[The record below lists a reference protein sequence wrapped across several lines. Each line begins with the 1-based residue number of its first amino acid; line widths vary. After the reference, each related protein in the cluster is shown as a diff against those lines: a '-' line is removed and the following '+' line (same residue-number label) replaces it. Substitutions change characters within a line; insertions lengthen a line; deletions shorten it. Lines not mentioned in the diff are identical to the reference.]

1 MEISKYILHKLK
13 TCLCLIYLFILEKLT
28 IMRIILQKF
37 YSKLRKENLIK
48 LTNLICLIFLI
59 YNAVDMTIDFL
70 QFDYEYNLIVDFN
83 KNGIDL
89 TPINVCTE
97 SNTLLNRRK
106 VINNFDIDLMY
117 NKYESDAK
125 VYLFPPS
132 NLPRK
137 FPNIHRDCDL
147 MRNKLVRQWREMEV
161 QGNLKWYFNLCLNR
175 FYQHYERFIFAELNF
190 DELNALTF
198 ESNELFGFS
207 AKLHSRNKTTIEA
220 NKSIDNFSDK
230 YSVKKSIK
238 ANKEFGICYTFFDN
252 NHDNKEIFFEIEDF
266 INISLNFQK
275 QKQFIVDN
283 NKEITKDFLG
293 KYDKHYLELYSNNYF
308 RLFIL

>member
-37 YSKLRKENLIK
+37 YSKLRKEDLIK
-48 LTNLICLIFLI
+48 LTNSVCLIILI

-97 SNTLLNRRK
+97 SNTLLKRRK
-106 VINNFDIDLMY
+106 VINNFNIDSLY
-117 NKYESDAK
+117 NKYESDARK
-125 VYLFPPS
+125 YLFPPGDS
-132 NLPRK
+132 PRK
-137 FPNIHRDCDL
+137 FPIIHRDCGL
-147 MRNKLVRQWREMEV
+147 NRNKLVRQWREMEV

-230 YSVKKSIK
+230 YSVRKSIK

-252 NHDNKEIFFEIEDF
+252 KYNYSEIFFEIEDF

-275 QKQFIVDN
+275 
-283 NKEITKDFLG
+283 TKTI
-293 KYDKHYLELYSNNYF
+293 H
-308 RLFIL
+308 RR